1 MAPLLIFAVILAI
14 VFGTGHG
21 IVGAV
26 VGFAAGVLIYF
37 AVGAI
42 VTMGRKRE

>member
-1 MAPLLIFAVILAI
+1 VRPLLIFALILAA
-14 VFGTGHG
+14 VFGAGHG

-26 VGFAAGVLIYF
+26 VGFVGGLLLYL

-42 VTMGRKRE
+42 VTMGRKRD